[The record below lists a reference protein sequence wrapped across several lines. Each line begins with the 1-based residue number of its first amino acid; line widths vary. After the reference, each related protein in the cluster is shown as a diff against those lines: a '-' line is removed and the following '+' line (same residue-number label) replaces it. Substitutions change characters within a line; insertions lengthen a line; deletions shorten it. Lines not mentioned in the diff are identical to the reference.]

1 MQLINYINKN
11 FYDLFP
17 NQFKVKLIQNFCE
30 AILNPKEKNLLIHTY
45 NKNSKQKLKQYI
57 EISLVIKNN
66 EDNVNYFWIL
76 YLKLS
81 LLFNCYIR
89 ENILLNGYFII
100 YKNSLMTLKD
110 KDNKV
115 KILGFG
121 SK

>member
-1 MQLINYINKN
+1 
-11 FYDLFP
+11 
-17 NQFKVKLIQNFCE
+17 
-30 AILNPKEKNLLIHTY
+30 LNPKEKNLLIHTY
-45 NKNSKQKLKQYI
+45 NKNSKQKPKQYI

-110 KDNKV
+110 KDNKE

-121 SK
+121 SKENMHAG